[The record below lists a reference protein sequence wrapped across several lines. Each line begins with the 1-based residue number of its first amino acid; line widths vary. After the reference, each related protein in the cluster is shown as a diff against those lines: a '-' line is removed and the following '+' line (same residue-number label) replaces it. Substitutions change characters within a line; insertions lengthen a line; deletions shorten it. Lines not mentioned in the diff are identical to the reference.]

1 MIITENK
8 VFYLNFMLNK
18 KRSINIKIGGQ
29 AGTGVKITGLVLTK
43 TLSRNGLATFA
54 YQEYPSLIRGGHN
67 TFQVHT
73 SANPVYSQIRKVD
86 ILIAFDSQTIE
97 LHQKELTQGSLIIY
111 DPEMVKVTARNKG
124 QYLALPLRKISLEE
138 GNVLMANSVALGG
151 VMALINITTDKLKQV
166 IAEIFKK
173 KGKKV
178 IEANQTSAQKG
189 YNFARNN
196 FTDKI
201 INLEKGQKKVKRMV
215 ITGNEA
221 VALGAIAAGLK
232 FYSAYPMTPATSI
245 LHYLAAQSEKYNIIV
260 KQPEDEIG
268 AINQT
273 IGASFAGVRAMTAT
287 SGGGFSL
294 MTEGFGLAG
303 ISETPIVIVESMR
316 AGPASGMP
324 TWSGQGDLK
333 FVINASQDE
342 FPRVVLAPGD
352 AQECFDLTRKAFYFT
367 EKYQLPVIILLDK
380 NISESFYSP
389 LLFKTIHLNQRYS
402 FTKPQKGFLR
412 YKINKNGI
420 SPRCFLGERNGHHI
434 ANSYEHSED
443 GLFTEESGQRNKMMD
458 KRKRK
463 FASLKKE
470 IIPPKLYGPKKAKI
484 SLISWG
490 SNKGPILEALKILNK
505 TQKQAANFL
514 HLNFLWPF
522 PDKTV
527 TEFIKSARQVICP
540 EGNSTGQLASLIR
553 EQTGLKVK
561 SFLKYDGRPFYPEE
575 IKKEV
580 DSY

>member
-8 VFYLNFMLNK
+8 VFCFNFMLNK
-18 KRSINIKIGGQ
+18 KESINIKIGGR

-67 TFQVHT
+67 TFQVHA
-73 SANPVYSQIRKVD
+73 SINPVYSQIRKVD
-86 ILIAFDSQTIE
+86 VLIAFDTQTIE
-97 LHQKELTQGSLIIY
+97 LHQKELTKNSLIIY
-111 DPEMVKVTARNKG
+111 DPTIIKTITKNKG
-124 QYLALPLRKISLEE
+124 KYLPLPLRKISLEE
-138 GNVLMANSVALGG
+138 GNVLVANSVALGSI
-151 VMALINITTDKLKQV
+151 MALINITTNELKQV
-166 IAEIFKK
+166 LAEIFKK
-173 KGKKV
+173 KGKQV
-178 IEANQTSAQKG
+178 IKANQAGAQKG
-189 YNFARNN
+189 YDFTRNN
-196 FTDKI
+196 FADKI
-201 INLEKGQKKVKRMV
+201 IELGKKQKKIKRMV

-221 VALGAIAAGLK
+221 VSLGAIAAGLK
-232 FYSAYPMTPATSI
+232 FYNAYPMTPATSI
-245 LHYLAAQSEKYNIIV
+245 LHYLAAQSEKYGIIV

-294 MTEGFGLAG
+294 MTEGLGLAG

-333 FVINASQDE
+333 FIINASQDE

-352 AQECFDLTRKAFYFT
+352 AQECFDLTKKAFYFA

-380 NISESFYSP
+380 NISESFYSSLP
-389 LLFKTIHLNQRYS
+389 FKTIHLNRRYS
-402 FTKPQKGFLR
+402 FTKPQKKFLR
-412 YKINKNGI
+412 YKINKDGI
-420 SPRCFLGERNGHHI
+420 SLRCFLGEKNGHHI

-443 GLFTEESGQRNKMMD
+443 GLFTEEGDQRNEMMN

-463 FASLKKE
+463 LANLKRE

-490 SNKGPILEALKILNK
+490 SNKGPILEALKTLNE
-505 TQKQAANFL
+505 TQKQTVNFL

-522 PDKTV
+522 PNETV
-527 TEFIKSARQVICP
+527 TKFIKYAHQVICL
-540 EGNSTGQLASLIR
+540 EGNSTGQLANLIS
-553 EQTGLKVK
+553 EQTSLKVK
-561 SFLKYDGRPFYPEE
+561 SFLKYNGRPFYPEE
-575 IKKEV
+575 IKREI